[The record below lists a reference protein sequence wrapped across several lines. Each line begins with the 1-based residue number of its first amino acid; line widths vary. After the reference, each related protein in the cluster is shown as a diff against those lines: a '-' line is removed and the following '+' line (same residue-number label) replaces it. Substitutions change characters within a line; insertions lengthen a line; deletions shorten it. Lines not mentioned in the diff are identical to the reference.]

1 MTASV
6 AIPPPTSGLRLT
18 VARPD
23 QLSIVGSLAHDI
35 WHRYYPSIISKAQID
50 YMLRQRYSADA
61 LEKRFKIRGTT
72 MLIAW
77 LGPLAVG
84 FAVQSIPEDTLDEVT
99 LDAFYLHPDHHRRGL
114 GQVFMEQAVDHMRH
128 QRRSTL
134 VLNVNRRN
142 ITAINFYFRQGFIIR
157 SAVDVDLGH
166 GFVGDDFVMA
176 RALG

>member
-1 MTASV
+1 MPTVSPPSTA
-6 AIPPPTSGLRLT
+6 GLNVT

-23 QLSIVGSLAHDI
+23 QLSIIGSLAHDI

-50 YMLRQRYSADA
+50 YMLRQRYSLEA
-61 LEKRFKIRGTT
+61 LRERFATRGTT

-77 LGPLAVG
+77 LGPLAIGYAMISV
-84 FAVQSIPEDTLDEVT
+84 PEDALDEVT
-99 LDAFYLHPDHHRRGL
+99 IDAFYLHPDHHRRGVGRL
-114 GQVFMEQAVDHMRH
+114 FMEQVVDHLRH
-128 QRRSTL
+128 QPRGTV

-166 GFVGDDFVMA
+166 GYVGDDFVMA

>member
-6 AIPPPTSGLRLT
+6 ATPPPTSGLRLT

-61 LEKRFKIRGTT
+61 MEERFKIRGTT

-114 GQVFMEQAVDHMRH
+114 GRVFMEQVVDHLHH
-128 QRRSTL
+128 QPRNTL
-134 VLNVNRRN
+134 ALNVNRRN

-157 SAVDVDLGH
+157 SAVDVNLGH

>member
-1 MTASV
+1 MTAPV
-6 AIPPPTSGLRLT
+6 ATPPPKASLHIT
-18 VARPD
+18 VARAD
-23 QLSIVGSLAHDI
+23 QVNIICSLAHDI

-50 YMLRQRYSADA
+50 YMLRKRYMPDA
-61 LEKRFKIRGTT
+61 LGARYKQRGTT

-84 FAVQSIPEDTLDEVT
+84 FAVLSIPEDALDEIT
-99 LDAFYLHPDHHRRGL
+99 LDAFYLHPDHHRRGF
-114 GQVFMEQAVDHMRH
+114 GRVFMEQVVDHLHR
-128 QRRSTL
+128 QPRSTL

-157 SAVDVDLGH
+157 SAVDVDLGS